1 MYFKC
6 NIDYRTEHWPF
17 LWLFPYNAFSC
28 SLEVWENNWALFM
41 WLNGSWTL
49 LNTPP
54 PLTPCH
60 YLQLSA
66 DLMAISS
73 SFSQSETK
81 HTCRNTFGQLVRD
94 CTSKCA
100 LPSCLSWLFISSTCQ
115 LRSWG
120 EMRIEVLKN
129 RQYGSGR
136 HSLGD
141 NENDW
146 ARWDLCVF
154 VQGGLGMLYVG
165 ECWEIKA
172 KNGSI

>member
-1 MYFKC
+1 
-6 NIDYRTEHWPF
+6 
-17 LWLFPYNAFSC
+17 
-28 SLEVWENNWALFM
+28 
-41 WLNGSWTL
+41 
-49 LNTPP
+49 
-54 PLTPCH
+54 
-60 YLQLSA
+60 
-66 DLMAISS
+66 MAISS

-81 HTCRNTFGQLVRD
+81 RTCRNTFGQLVRD

-136 HSLGD
+136 PSLGD

-146 ARWDLCVF
+146 AHWDLLVF
-154 VQGGLGMLYVG
+154 VQGGLGMSYVG
-165 ECWEIKA
+165 ECREIKA
-172 KNGSI
+172 KMGQFETFSVLNAWKIEKEMRRETEEISWVVDILQLLCLMNTFHTLSYSLWWFVPAFLSINNVYFLLLPV